1 MAYKITE
8 IEGIGPK
15 YGETLGKAG
24 INTTDDL
31 LDKCA
36 DKKRPQSHGWR
47 HWPHGIAAAEM
58 GEHG

>member
-36 DKKRPQSHGWR
+36 DKKRPQSHGW
-47 HWPHGIAAAEM
+47 
-58 GEHG
+58 

>member
-31 LDKCA
+31 LDNCTA
-36 DKKRPQSHGWR
+36 RITSPPR
-47 HWPHGIAAAEM
+47 
-58 GEHG
+58 